1 MRVFAVLVSL
11 IAATNWGAIV
21 KYAASATTPLVAYF
35 GRRMAKALDKI
46 NKTVNEE
53 VPAIKQDVGVVKSDV
68 AAVKSDVAAVK
79 VDVANVKDQ
88 VADVSS
94 DLSAVR
100 REVAHRHVENREHLD
115 GLKDEIKRQ
124 TSISQETFIKAVG
137 EPLIEISTSMKQ
149 NRGPRSTDPPGTGTQ
164 QEGT

>member
-1 MRVFAVLVSL
+1 MRVFAVVAAF
-11 IAATNWGAIV
+11 IATVNWSQIA
-21 KYAASATTPLVAYF
+21 KYTTAVTTPVLAYF
-35 GRRMAKALDKI
+35 AKEIRKFLKRILDATKETPEI
-46 NKTVNEE
+46 KKE
-53 VPAIKQDVGVVKSDV
+53 V
-68 AAVKSDVAAVK
+68 AVIK
-79 VDVANVKDQ
+79 VDIANVKDQ

-100 REVAHRHVENREHLD
+100 REVAHRHIENREHLD